1 MNFIIHYFT
10 NRYLSRWMV
19 LIFDLATIPVAYFLA
34 YLLRYNF
41 DLNAAMASMNMSHF
55 AAIIPVYLL
64 VFWRLRPYSGILRHS
79 NTRDVGRIL
88 MAMLLAALMLI
99 FLVELS
105 RAWEIV
111 LFASLPL
118 SVIIIMNL
126 VTSAVL
132 IWSRLMAR
140 TILNQIRR
148 SKGTNKVMIYGTGH
162 LGHLT
167 LEALQ
172 MDTSSETEV
181 VGFIDEDPALDSRH
195 LCELPIFTVDHAF
208 DSIIP
213 EKNVTEIILAVEPQ
227 KMSLKQKK
235 KFTEQCISRRIVVKE
250 LPPIESWINRKL
262 EVKSIRKINILDL
275 LGREAIQLDHEKIKS
290 GLRNSVVLVAGA
302 AGSIGSEIIRQMIA
316 FNAKQVI
323 LLDKAESDLF
333 NLQEEILA
341 RNSGTDFRVV
351 IADITNKERIRNIF
365 TEYRPDMVINAA
377 AYKHVPLM
385 EDCPCEAIRVN
396 VGGTMNLADL
406 SVEFG
411 VGKFVFISTDK
422 VVNPTNVMGASKRI
436 SEIYIQSMMQS
447 GKFAT
452 RFITT
457 RFGNVL
463 GSCGSVVPL
472 FEKQIQRGGPV
483 TVTHKDITRY
493 FMTIP
498 EACQLVLEAGFMGNG
513 GEIFV
518 FDMGEPVRI
527 HDLAEKMISL
537 SGYVPNV
544 DIDIKITGLR
554 PGEKLYEELLD
565 NKEELLPTYNDKIFI
580 GKVRKHDYLQVSG
593 EIGELLTN
601 IDGKKC
607 LDLVRKMMEI
617 VPEFSPTNANYSP
630 FVSRNGATLRMPEPQ
645 VNKRKCNGEESLT
658 FAMKSRIAGTL

>member
-1 MNFIIHYFT
+1 M
-10 NRYLSRWMV
+10 
-19 LIFDLATIPVAYFLA
+19 FDLATIPATYFMA
-34 YLLRYNF
+34 FLLRYNF
-41 DLNAAMASMNMSHF
+41 DLGTAIPSMSISHF
-55 AAIIPVYLL
+55 AVIIPAYLL
-64 VFWRLRPYSGILRHS
+64 VFWRLKPYSGILRHS

-88 MAMLLAALMLI
+88 MTMMLAALLLI

-105 RAWEIV
+105 RAWKIAF
-111 LFASLPL
+111 FASLPL
-118 SVIIIMNL
+118 SVIIILNL
-126 VTSAVL
+126 AASAVL
-132 IWSRLMAR
+132 IWSRLLAR

-148 SKGTNKVMIYGTGH
+148 SRKGNKKVMIYGTGH

-172 MDTSSETEV
+172 LDTTSETDV
-181 VGFIDEDPALDSRH
+181 VGFIDEDPALDFRH

-208 DSIIP
+208 NSIIP
-213 EKNVTEIILAVEPQ
+213 EQNVTEIILAVEPQ
-227 KMSLKQKK
+227 KMTLKQKK

-262 EVKSIRKINILDL
+262 EVKSIRNINILDL
-275 LGREAIQLDHEKIKS
+275 LGREAIQLDDEKIKS

-316 FNAKQVI
+316 FHVKQVI

-333 NLQEEILA
+333 NIQEEILA

-351 IADITNKERIRNIF
+351 IADVTNKERIRNIF
-365 TEYRPDMVINAA
+365 TAYMPNMVINAA

-422 VVNPTNVMGASKRI
+422 AVNPTNVMGASKRI

-472 FEKQIQRGGPV
+472 FEKQIERGGPV

-544 DIDIKITGLR
+544 DIDIRITGLR

-580 GKVRKHDYLQVSG
+580 GKVRKHDYGQVSA
-593 EIGELLTN
+593 EIRALLAN
-601 IDGKKC
+601 IDGKNC
-607 LDLVRKMMEI
+607 LELVRKMMEI

-630 FVSRNGATLRMPEPQ
+630 FVSKNGSPLRMPEPL
-645 VNKRKCNGEESLT
+645 VNKRKCNGEEKLT
-658 FAMKSRIAGTL
+658 YVLKGSSAGTL